1 MTSRRN
7 FIKISAVGLAV
18 APLANLLM
26 SSSATAKRQPG
37 ETALSD
43 SALSVD
49 DPQAKALHYVE
60 DATAN
65 SPAGRQD
72 HQFCSNCQIFTGTPG
87 SEWGPCAIFSYRT
100 HPKTHAPFLVSAKGW
115 CDGWAPR
122 ASIR

>member
-7 FIKISAVGLAV
+7 FIKISAVGLAA

-26 SSSATAKRQPG
+26 SNSAVAKRRP
-37 ETALSD
+37 EEFILSD

-49 DPQAKALHYVE
+49 DPQAAALHYVE

-65 SPAGRQD
+65 SPAGRQN

-100 HPKTHAPFLVSAKGW
+100 HPKTRQPFMVSAKGW

-122 ASIR
+122 ASMR